1 MNPMKTIDGSTQRIR
16 CRIKYFL
23 GLAAIVP
30 FAIVVGKRSH
40 ASAVFNKYVIQCPT
54 FRNHPDEMCGDLW
67 LPTEKGNFRVS
78 DFGMVGLAKATL
90 SQTKVFV
97 SGIGSARSRRP
108 ARCEP
113 FPALNYVTLES
124 AGRGQCFCGHFWR
137 SPKPSRAY
145 VVFVI

>member
-40 ASAVFNKYVIQCPT
+40 VSAVFNMYVIQCPK
-54 FRNHPDEMCGDLW
+54 FRNHPDEMCGDPW

-78 DFGMVGLAKATL
+78 DFRTVGLAKATL

-97 SGIGSARSRRP
+97 SGSMVASRP
-108 ARCEP
+108 IK
-113 FPALNYVTLES
+113 LM
-124 AGRGQCFCGHFWR
+124 
-137 SPKPSRAY
+137 
-145 VVFVI
+145 